1 MMDRSRDYMR
11 LSVSVLVV
19 DRDFL
24 QWLGVSKISTFV
36 FLTDLKELGRT
47 IVKGNLSLDFA

>member
-47 IVKGNLSLDFA
+47 IVKGI